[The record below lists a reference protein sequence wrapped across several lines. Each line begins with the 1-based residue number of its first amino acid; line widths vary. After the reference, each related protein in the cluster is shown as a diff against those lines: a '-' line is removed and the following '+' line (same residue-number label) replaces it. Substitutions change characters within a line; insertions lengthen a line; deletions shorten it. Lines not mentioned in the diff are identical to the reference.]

1 MFLETHNPKVYY
13 KNIKIPSDNIKVYID
28 FLSLIKSETKINK
41 VIFNLNQINV
51 QQLKM
56 LSKSFKPSNFKSF
69 INNKL
74 KNGKINAE
82 VEFYLGEK
90 NSFNNFIA
98 RGKVTNLIA
107 EITE

>member
-1 MFLETHNPKVYY
+1 
-13 KNIKIPSDNIKVYID
+13 
-28 FLSLIKSETKINK
+28 
-41 VIFNLNQINV
+41 
-51 QQLKM
+51 M

-107 EITE
+107 EITENL